1 LAQGQGVLIRNF
13 DGHVRIV
20 GSELP
25 GVRVAGRKRV
35 RAFDDDAAA
44 RIEERGLLEFS
55 EQAQQLVVQPRPM
68 AERDQ
73 RRLSYDVDIEMPA
86 GTPLQVE
93 GAQGRIDIR
102 GLTQSVTL
110 HGSASVEIADVG
122 GAVRIKARRSQR
134 IAARRL
140 GSTLEI
146 DGRVRHVEAEELT
159 GSLTIDGS
167 GVDSVHLAKLGQPVR
182 LRFNHTEIELQKL
195 AGEIEISPGSIEILD
210 AAGPLM
216 LQSRGSR
223 GRQIRLEKIDGALVV
238 DAQRGDL
245 LWIAGEKPA
254 AAEIKLERGDIE
266 LRLAP
271 EAVFSIEAS
280 TGRGKASHE
289 FGPALQIEDRRRSA
303 TLSGGRGQ
311 GPLLKLET
319 GRGDVKIERSENAAG
334 AVEI

>member
-1 LAQGQGVLIRNF
+1 MGKGK
-13 DGHVRIV
+13 D
-20 GSELP
+20 
-25 GVRVAGRKRV
+25 
-35 RAFDDDAAA
+35 
-44 RIEERGLLEFS
+44 
-55 EQAQQLVVQPRPM
+55 
-68 AERDQ
+68 
-73 RRLSYDVDIEMPA
+73 
-86 GTPLQVE
+86 
-93 GAQGRIDIR
+93 
-102 GLTQSVTL
+102 
-110 HGSASVEIADVG
+110 
-122 GAVRIKARRSQR
+122 
-134 IAARRL
+134 
-140 GSTLEI
+140 
-146 DGRVRHVEAEELT
+146 RHCSREELT

-182 LRFNHTEIELQKL
+182 LRFNNTEIELQKL
-195 AGEIEISPGSIEILD
+195 AGEIEISPRSIEILD

-223 GRQIRLEKIDGALVV
+223 GRQIRLERIDCALVV

-245 LWIAGEKPA
+245 LWLAGAKPA

-303 TLSGGRGQ
+303 TLRGGQ

-319 GRGDVKIERSENAAG
+319 GRGDVKIERMENATSR